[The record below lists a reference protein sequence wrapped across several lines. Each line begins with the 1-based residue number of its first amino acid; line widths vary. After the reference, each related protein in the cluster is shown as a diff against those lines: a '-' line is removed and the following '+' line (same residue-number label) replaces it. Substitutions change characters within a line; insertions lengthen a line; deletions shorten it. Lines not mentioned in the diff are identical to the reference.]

1 MKEKWVIYHS
11 DAYYP
16 YADEFD
22 SEKDA
27 RTAWDKLREK
37 RLDEDVN
44 YFDRDYLAKVIE
56 ENGELR

>member
-1 MKEKWVIYHS
+1 MKEKWIVYSS

-16 YADEFD
+16 GADEFD
-22 SEKDA
+22 NEKDA
-27 RTAWDKLREK
+27 RAAWDKLREK

-44 YFDRDYLAKVIE
+44 YFDRDYFAKVIE